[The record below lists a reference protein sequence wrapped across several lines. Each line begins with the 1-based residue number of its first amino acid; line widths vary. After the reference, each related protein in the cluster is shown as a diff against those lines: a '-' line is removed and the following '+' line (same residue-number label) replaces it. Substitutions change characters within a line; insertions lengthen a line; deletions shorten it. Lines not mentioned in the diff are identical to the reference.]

1 MIIYIFNLGQV
12 MNIFFMKKNM
22 ELEIIEEEVGVQLEK
37 QPAELLQ
44 VQ

>member
-1 MIIYIFNLGQV
+1 MQIL
-12 MNIFFMKKNM
+12 FMKKNM
-22 ELEIIEEEVGVQLEK
+22 VLEIIEEEVGVQLEK

>member
-1 MIIYIFNLGQV
+1 MQIL
-12 MNIFFMKKNM
+12 FMKNVV
-22 ELEIIEEEVGVQLEK
+22 LEIIEEEVGVQLEK